1 MPVEFSYNLPISH
14 TKKYLSWM
22 KKQDRKQKEYEDRMR
37 KVKAVLKKQ
46 ESEKGV
52 K

>member
-14 TKKYLSWM
+14 TKKHLSWM
-22 KKQDRKQKEYEDRMR
+22 KKQDRKQKEYEQRM
-37 KVKAVLKKQ
+37 KAVKAFLKKQ
-46 ESEKGV
+46 GSEKDV